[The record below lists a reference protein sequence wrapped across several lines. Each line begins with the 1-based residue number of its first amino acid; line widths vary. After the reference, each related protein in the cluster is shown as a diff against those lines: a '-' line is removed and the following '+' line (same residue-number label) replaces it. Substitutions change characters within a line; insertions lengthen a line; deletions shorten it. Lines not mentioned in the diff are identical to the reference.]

1 VVRCSA
7 RALLGPATVLVALAV
22 LPACGLISVVGV
34 SGRVVDRETGQPI
47 EGAVVSLWRTAHCA
61 SFHAYSRYLPPAEAR
76 TDATGRFAVGR
87 GRTATTAGCLSVGW
101 SRNLRILSPGY
112 VAESFNH
119 DDPWLKADTSD
130 FGLLKTQPVALER
143 VRYTQEAR
151 EELENFK
158 RMEADDP
165 RPGPAWQEVI
175 AQLASAR
182 VRTLDGVGV
191 FVRRP
196 GAIFDQIVVVELLTD
211 HQSRRR
217 AVVLARDRRTGTVQ
231 GFTERGDPVSVPL
244 PAPGF
249 SLVGAS
255 SRLGVPLLEKDF
267 SLYYPA
273 ELDFAAP
280 LNGLNE
286 QGWTRMATRGG
297 LRAIVALREWWIVLE
312 ADGSAIVPYR
322 VVEQSDRN
330 VKSRLKTV
338 LSGGPRLSVA
348 DVVADGRPPIECV
361 AKSPY
366 DDVLTIAARTAQG
379 RGVFQLSWG
388 DMLKSQWR
396 AEPMKVSAAPL
407 SSEIIA
413 CAVGGTAMYVSLRD
427 QGIIRLPFWEREGD
441 ALARARFA
449 AISRAVLER
458 SSAGA
463 RDFTGLAT
471 GTRSHPNVLY
481 AVAGD
486 DAIYRFSANGEPD
499 QRVELDV
506 RSAGPPAPV
515 R

>member
-87 GRTATTAGCLSVGW
+87 GRTATTAGFLSVGW

-348 DVVADGRPPIECV
+348 DVVAVRRRAHHRRSDG
-361 AKSPY
+361 A
-366 DDVLTIAARTAQG
+366 
-379 RGVFQLSWG
+379 
-388 DMLKSQWR
+388 
-396 AEPMKVSAAPL
+396 
-407 SSEIIA
+407 
-413 CAVGGTAMYVSLRD
+413 
-427 QGIIRLPFWEREGD
+427 
-441 ALARARFA
+441 
-449 AISRAVLER
+449 
-458 SSAGA
+458 
-463 RDFTGLAT
+463 
-471 GTRSHPNVLY
+471 GTR
-481 AVAGD
+481 
-486 DAIYRFSANGEPD
+486 RFSALLGRHAQEPMAGRTDEGVRGSAQQRDHRVRGRRNG
-499 QRVELDV
+499 DV
-506 RSAGPPAPV
+506 RLSARSGNHSPAVLGARRRRARPGALRGDQPGRSRAILRRRARLHRTRDRHPVPP
-515 R
+515 